1 MKKLINTWEELW
13 NENFSSLG
21 SSERNFR
28 LLNDILEE
36 IGKEDD
42 EVFIKEVLSLSRS
55 INIVIKKLY
64 FEYAPIEKLP
74 HENPHLISPKDLP
87 DIDVNNSEVFQKNL
101 DSEYLDALKHNELQ
115 TKICKNCS
123 GVDNFIEDDYF
134 GKPIVVCIE
143 NGCLKQ
149 YSYSKVSNN
158 QYKVPLHWIGLK
170 YTFYERKFKKGFKEW
185 VKTQIDPLRHS
196 DDLEETEYNYFG
208 KKIDYY
214 WENLEAKTE
223 NDISKSSENFANEID
238 VFSKGEPWYY
248 WVLGFKSFRLH
259 KEHQN
264 RDFDQEEGCNKNI
277 CKMDL

>member
-13 NENFSSLG
+13 NENFSSLE

-74 HENPHLISPKDLP
+74 HENPTLIAPKDLP
-87 DIDVNNSEVFQKNL
+87 DIDVKNSEVFQKSL

-123 GVDNFIEDDYF
+123 GLDNFIEDESY
-134 GKPIVVCIE
+134 GKRIVVCIE
-143 NGCLKQ
+143 YGCSKQ

-158 QYKVPLHWIGLK
+158 QYKVPLHWVGLK
-170 YTFYERKFKKGFKEW
+170 YTFYDRKTKKGFKEW
-185 VKTQIDPLRHS
+185 VKTQIDPLRHR
-196 DDLEETEYNYFG
+196 DDLEKPEYDDLG
-208 KKIDYY
+208 KKIESY
-214 WENLEAKTE
+214 WGNLEEKTE
-223 NDISKSSENFANEID
+223 DNKFKSSKNLINGVD

-259 KEHQN
+259 KEHQY
-264 RDFDQEEGCNKNI
+264 RDFDQEEGCNNNI